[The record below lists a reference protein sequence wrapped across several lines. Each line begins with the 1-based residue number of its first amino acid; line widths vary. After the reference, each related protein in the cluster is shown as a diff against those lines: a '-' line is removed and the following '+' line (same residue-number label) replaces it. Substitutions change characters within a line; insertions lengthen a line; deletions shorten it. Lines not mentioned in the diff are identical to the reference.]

1 MLEADVSQGKLIS
14 SLNSASPIL
23 IMAHPPI
30 TVSDLSLDDFL
41 DTVLDY
47 HKPKGMKFDVKSID
61 VLDDFL
67 KAIEK
72 RIDRV
77 IVHVFKIAMSD
88 FKSQFEKLRYEYR
101 YGSMQTF
108 YWVLIT
114 QPASLLILMLSFTE

>member
-1 MLEADVSQGKLIS
+1 MMLEADVSQGKLIS

-77 IVHVFKIAMSD
+77 IVHLFLNCHVR
-88 FKSQFEKLRYEYR
+88 L
-101 YGSMQTF
+101 
-108 YWVLIT
+108 
-114 QPASLLILMLSFTE
+114 